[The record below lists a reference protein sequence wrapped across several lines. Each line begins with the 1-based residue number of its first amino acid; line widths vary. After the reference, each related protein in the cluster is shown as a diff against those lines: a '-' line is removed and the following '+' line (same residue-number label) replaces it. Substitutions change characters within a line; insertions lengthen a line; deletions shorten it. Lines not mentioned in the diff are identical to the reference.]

1 MFHWL
6 ELTCEIAVQ
15 NTDCRGK
22 KPWKKIITCI
32 KIETKHP
39 PNFEFPQYPQGRITS
54 YRNSMLHFNHAFN
67 RKTCLQLPP
76 LRGQGAYCLL
86 VWGHSWC
93 NQPLKINSNQ
103 KHKLHYP
110 NTGIGSSSFDTS
122 ILYNKPGNI
131 SSQYHTQK
139 RKTDLNSNAWL
150 KKKFHLKKYQIPYI
164 VILHYPCYVRCT
176 LLT

>member
-22 KPWKKIITCI
+22 KPWKKITCI

-39 PNFEFPQYPQGRITS
+39 PN

-67 RKTCLQLPP
+67 RKTGLQLPP
-76 LRGQGAYCLL
+76 PRGQGAYCLL

-110 NTGIGSSSFDTS
+110 NTGIGSSSSDTS
-122 ILYNKPGNI
+122 ILYYKLGNI
-131 SSQYHTQK
+131 
-139 RKTDLNSNAWL
+139 
-150 KKKFHLKKYQIPYI
+150 I
-164 VILHYPCYVRCT
+164 
-176 LLT
+176 

>member
-1 MFHWL
+1 MIKKLDFHFRIREKWIQFWRVFKVFL
-6 ELTCEIAVQ
+6 KWHLKNIILLCFIDLTWAYLWDRCTKHRLQRQKIL
-15 NTDCRGK
+15 K
-22 KPWKKIITCI
+22 KITCI

-39 PNFEFPQYPQGRITS
+39 PNFEFPQHPQGHITN

-67 RKTCLQLPP
+67 RKTGLQLPP
-76 LRGQGAYCLL
+76 PRGQGAYCLL

-122 ILYNKPGNI
+122 ILYYKPGNI
-131 SSQYHTQK
+131 
-139 RKTDLNSNAWL
+139 
-150 KKKFHLKKYQIPYI
+150 I
-164 VILHYPCYVRCT
+164 
-176 LLT
+176 